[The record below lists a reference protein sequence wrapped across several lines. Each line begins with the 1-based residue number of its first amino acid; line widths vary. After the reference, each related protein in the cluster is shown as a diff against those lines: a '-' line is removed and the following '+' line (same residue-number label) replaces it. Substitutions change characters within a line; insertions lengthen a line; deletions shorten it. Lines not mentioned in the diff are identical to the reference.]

1 MDILLIGL
9 SSDEIRM
16 WMNQFCSFLLGINL
30 LKDFMNCIMY

>member
-9 SSDEIRM
+9 ISDEIRM
-16 WMNQFCSFLLGINL
+16 WMNQFCSFLLDINL